1 MGRCL
6 LWMVEL
12 LLANNTNDFLRV
24 TCFFLKEYM
33 LWLGDV
39 RFHIAYAGFFHE
51 HKGRLNVSRV
61 DYSTVCR

>member
-12 LLANNTNDFLRV
+12 LLANNTTDFLRV
-24 TCFFLKEYM
+24 TFFFLKEYM
-33 LWLGDV
+33 LCLDDA
-39 RFHIAYAGFFHE
+39 RFRIACAGLSHE
-51 HKGRLNVSRV
+51 RKGRVNVSRV